1 MEKGNIPGLMVKNIK
16 DNIRKIAN
24 MDTEPIHG
32 QMEEN
37 IKETGLMA
45 NKKVL
50 GNISYLMERLGKG
63 FGKMEKESNGLHLIN
78 RGQKKKTNMK
88 RIFERA
94 GHRS

>member
-1 MEKGNIPGLMVKNIK
+1 MEKGNIPGLMVENMK

-24 MDTEPIHG
+24 MDTEPILG

-45 NKKVL
+45 NKKAL
-50 GNISYLMERLGKG
+50 ASTSHLMGRLDKE